1 MTKAELI
8 SAVAEKGYKKK
19 DAEQMITDV
28 FETISQALENGEKV
42 SVSHFGVF
50 DIRERAEKTV
60 INPQTKK
67 SVVVPSKK
75 VPVFKAGK
83 TLKERVIK

>member
-8 SAVAEKGYKKK
+8 SAVAEKGYSKKE
-19 DAEQMITDV
+19 AEKIITDV
-28 FETISQALENGEKV
+28 FETIAETLDKGEKV

-50 DIRERAEKTV
+50 DVRERAEKTV

-67 SVVVPSKK
+67 SVVVPAKK

-83 TLKERVIK
+83 TLKERIAK

>member
-8 SAVAEKGYKKK
+8 SAVASKGYSKK
-19 DAEQMITDV
+19 DAEKIITDV
-28 FETISQALENGEKV
+28 FDTIAESLVKSEKV

-50 DIRERAEKTV
+50 DVRERKEKTV
-60 INPQTKK
+60 VNPQTKK
-67 SVVVPSKK
+67 SVVVPAKK

-83 TLKERVIK
+83 ALKERIAK

>member
-1 MTKAELI
+1 MTKAELV
-8 SAVAEKGYKKK
+8 SALAEKGYKRK
-19 DAEQMITDV
+19 DAEKYITDV
-28 FETISQALENGEKV
+28 FETISEALGKGEKV

-67 SVVVPSKK
+67 SVVVPAKK

-83 TLKERVIK
+83 DLKERIK